1 MFKPADDLRLAAQM
15 RALQR
20 VAAPWRQARTRW
32 FDGSPESL
40 EARLAA
46 TDGVLVHARS
56 GLTAAHLELAGE
68 AEAARLEL
76 LAGRHRLL
84 TDFLDDGARAFR
96 GSKRTANEDE
106 FIDCPYCGAESDAAE
121 FRDGVCPVCGKAN
134 YETHPFYARRTAGE
148 GMSWED
154 SQDYISDALSRGEHG
169 MAARPTTPERPAWN
183 RHSHP
188 IHQGQEVYWAD
199 ETTGE
204 VTEPHPLAGR
214 IVEHP
219 AVDPDGNVHHDM
231 ATVEWPDSGY
241 ELHHIDELVPK
252 DRHHGTWDP
261 DTEQDPFDP
270 RLIGAS
276 RTASSGGLDWKY
288 EGFGEDDGQSGHEA
302 TTELGDLIQTS
313 VERPTIPNPNGRG
326 GTIDFKSPPLG
337 WGYGIWTYEPF
348 DVDGEPGNHRDNGW
362 GDGDHVWQGNNGKTI
377 YKTHDE
383 AKAAAEKHYYSLDHA
398 GRSRDGG
405 VRDSGVD
412 YSDLNKFMGGGD
424 GPDDDFG
431 HIFGSRRT
439 ASGQLDDLTQRKAL
453 NLVRQWMHNRYG
465 DEDSKDPMVPSGQK
479 AYESGA
485 GLKLHPSWVPSWQHP
500 ITGQMNDE
508 PPVPAILHEGITGWA
523 DDASFDDDLAEQLR
537 QVGVEAGNWNG
548 SIMTLHPHQGWDL
561 KDALQKALPAE
572 HGLPPATASR
582 RAAAVLPDFPDELMF

>member
-40 EARLAA
+40 EARLAT
-46 TDGVLVHARS
+46 TDRVLVHARS

-96 GSKRTANEDE
+96 GSRRTANEDE

-134 YETHPFYARRTAGE
+134 YETHPFYARRTASGGYTPGHGFPIAE
-148 GMSWED
+148 GDDVHWIGDDGHPDLIPGRVIE
-154 SQDYISDALSRGEHG
+154 Y
-169 MAARPTTPERPAWN
+169 PAIGPDFDGVN
-183 RHSHP
+183 
-188 IHQGQEVYWAD
+188 Y
-199 ETTGE
+199 
-204 VTEPHPLAGR
+204 
-214 IVEHP
+214 
-219 AVDPDGNVHHDM
+219 DPDAEIPYHDM
-231 ATVEWPDSGY
+231 ALVDWGDDGVDLA
-241 ELHHIDELVPK
+241 ELDDIVPNHHLNDFLK
-252 DRHHGTWDP
+252 KFRRG
-261 DTEQDPFDP
+261 P
-270 RLIGAS
+270 R
-276 RTASSGGLDWKY
+276 RTASTGGLDWKY
-288 EGFGEDDGQSGHEA
+288 NFGKDDGTRGHDA
-302 TTELGDLIQTS
+302 TTEVGDLLQTHP
-313 VERPTIPNPNGRG
+313 EYPTGRHPTKPNVKRVL
-326 GTIDFKSPPLG
+326 TDQPPVG
-337 WGYGIWTYEPF
+337 WGYGIWLNQPVGPDSEFYDGGF
-348 DVDGEPGNHRDNGW
+348 GVDEDGNDRDGNLIHAGDNGRI
-362 GDGDHVWQGNNGKTI
+362 I
-377 YKTHDE
+377 YPTHDE
-383 AKAAAEKHYYSLDHA
+383 AKAAAEQHYYSLDHA
-398 GRSRDGG
+398 GRNRDRGG
-405 VRDSGVD
+405 QDSGVD

-485 GLKLHPSWVPSWQHP
+485 GLKLHPSWVPSWQDP

-548 SIMTLHPHQGWDL
+548 SIMTLHPHQEWDL

-572 HGLPPATASR
+572 HGPPPATASR